1 MGPLYFISP
10 TKGKMDIDKMFE
22 DIMEFVEGDRQ
33 SNYKLMV
40 GTDSQPGKSVCFVTA
55 VIIYR
60 EGKGARYYYRKF
72 YNKKVLSL
80 RQRIFM
86 EATYSIEIAN
96 QLFEKINQTDKKD
109 INIQIH
115 LDVGE
120 NGKTRDIIKEVVNMV
135 LGCGFEA
142 QVKPASYGAS
152 KVADKHTKSMANIG

>member
-1 MGPLYFISP
+1 
-10 TKGKMDIDKMFE
+10 
-22 DIMEFVEGDRQ
+22 
-33 SNYKLMV
+33 
-40 GTDSQPGKSVCFVTA
+40 
-55 VIIYR
+55 
-60 EGKGARYYYRKF
+60 
-72 YNKKVLSL
+72 
-80 RQRIFM
+80 M

>member
-1 MGPLYFISP
+1 MSLYFINP
-10 TKGKMDIDKMFE
+10 TKGRMDINKMFD
-22 DIMEFVEGDRQ
+22 DIMDFVEGDRQ

-72 YNKKVLSL
+72 YNKKIPSL
-80 RQRIFM
+80 KQRIFM
-86 EATYSIEIAN
+86 EANYSIDVAN
-96 QLFEKINQTDKKD
+96 QLFEKLNETDKRD
-109 INIQIH
+109 MNIEIH

-135 LGCGFEA
+135 TGCGFEA
-142 QVKPASYGAS
+142 QVKPTSYGAS
-152 KVADKHTKSMANIG
+152 KVADKYTKNIINIV